1 MKYKIIEIPD
11 NTKLSDKKYVV
22 EIVTS
27 EGISFLKSNSML
39 VETMPSDSSAAS
51 LTTRQSYALTC
62 EYTAFSSL
70 EAAKQAL
77 AKFILENPIYSKGK
91 RIVEEGEI

>member
-22 EIVTS
+22 EVVTS
-27 EGISFLKSNSML
+27 EGIRFLNSNCML
-39 VETMPSDSSAAS
+39 VETMPSNSSS
-51 LTTRQSYALTC
+51 TRQSYTLDY
-62 EYTAFSSL
+62 EYTAFSSV

-77 AKFILENPIYSKGK
+77 AKFILENPIYSEGK

>member
-11 NTKLSDKKYVV
+11 NTKLSNKKYIV
-22 EIVTS
+22 EVVTS

-39 VETMPSDSSAAS
+39 VETTPNSSTSS
-51 LTTRQSYALTC
+51 LTTRQSYTLAY
-62 EYTAFSSL
+62 EYTVFNSL
-70 EAAKQAL
+70 EVAKQAL
-77 AKFILENPIYSKGK
+77 TKFILENPIYSEGK